1 MSRGA
6 LPGTMRTPR
15 EQQYITILLPVGI
28 VAAILVDAVV
38 LAAAGPGGWSP
49 QPGEPSLGPPV
60 PAGITFGPAN
70 ITEPQGSATLSVLLV
85 PSGWVLGNTTFSYTN
100 SSGEPMTSGIS
111 AVLERS
117 GVPLALYNFTLGQWA
132 SGGTVIVS
140 EGDTLVLTSAIA
152 NALIGGTLTIY
163 QANWTTSIGIPG
175 STIYP
180 VP

>member
-1 MSRGA
+1 M
-6 LPGTMRTPR
+6 
-15 EQQYITILLPVGI
+15 
-28 VAAILVDAVV
+28 
-38 LAAAGPGGWSP
+38 
-49 QPGEPSLGPPV
+49 
-60 PAGITFGPAN
+60 
-70 ITEPQGSATLSVLLV
+70 LLV